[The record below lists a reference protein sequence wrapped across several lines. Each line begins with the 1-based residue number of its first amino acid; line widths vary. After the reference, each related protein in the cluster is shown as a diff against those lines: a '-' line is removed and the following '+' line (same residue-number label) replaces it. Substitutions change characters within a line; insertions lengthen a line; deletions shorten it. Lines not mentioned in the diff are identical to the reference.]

1 MSSVEII
8 DTKFLDYDIRSCF
21 IDNVE
26 MFLVSDLLRQYN
38 LINKTNKRFKKYLE
52 NKQTQ
57 ELLQKWNKNLDG
69 PNSGL
74 LKNTVKNENN
84 EENTVGPN
92 SGLQY
97 KNDKNKDNNTDCV
110 NSHDQYKNDKFDIP
124 HVIKHITLQIHGGA
138 NKGYV
143 VCEELLIACLMW
155 VDPSFAIQVYTF
167 LKNLRSINNDRLTE
181 ILKSNNDK
189 DNQISLLQDQI
200 KEYEQQIN
208 QLKSR
213 YTPETYNWHF
223 CVTHNE
229 LTNII
234 TTVITKDQY
243 KPVDKNV
250 KRVYDLICCNPLVL
264 EQQLID
270 ILVDDQRFTQ
280 ISNKEFTTSVTSK
293 NIFWFFKNKCKKLRN
308 MLEWKTG
315 L

>member
-1 MSSVEII
+1 MNIFTNGLNAVKLTKNKEEI
-8 DTKFLDYDIRSCF
+8 LDRENSH
-21 IDNVE
+21 
-26 MFLVSDLLRQYN
+26 DLN
-38 LINKTNKRFKKYLE
+38 F
-52 NKQTQ
+52 
-57 ELLQKWNKNLDG
+57 
-69 PNSGL
+69 
-74 LKNTVKNENN
+74 NN
-84 EENTVGPN
+84 
-92 SGLQY
+92 
-97 KNDKNKDNNTDCV
+97 KNDKI
-110 NSHDQYKNDKFDIP
+110 DIP

-143 VCEELLIACLMW
+143 VCEEFLIQCLMW
-155 VDPSFAIQVYTF
+155 VDKTFAIKVSKF
-167 LKNLRSINNDRLTE
+167 LKNLRSINNDRFTE

-280 ISNKEFTTSVTSK
+280 ISNKEFITSITSK

-315 L
+315 LSK

>member
-1 MSSVEII
+1 MSVQEFEFQEV
-8 DTKFLDYDIRSCF
+8 KFYEYTIRMTTINNIC
-21 IDNVE
+21 
-26 MFLVSDLLRQYN
+26 MYLVSDLLRQYN
-38 LINKTNKRFKKYLE
+38 EINHTDKRINNWIKRVDTK
-52 NKQTQ
+52 
-57 ELLQKWNKNLDG
+57 ELLQFYKNNNDASNDA
-69 PNSGL
+69 PN
-74 LKNTVKNENN
+74 NI
-84 EENTVGPN
+84 EENFSDIPN
-92 SGLQY
+92 VIMKINY
-97 KNDKNKDNNTDCV
+97 NNNNITNKAYIV
-110 NSHDQYKNDKFDIP
+110 NSAILHDI
-124 HVIKHITLQIHGGA
+124 
-138 NKGYV
+138 
-143 VCEELLIACLMW
+143 LMW
-155 VDPSFAIQVYTF
+155 VNKVFAHKVCNF
-167 LKNLRSINNDRLTE
+167 LENMRSINNDRFTE
-181 ILKSNNDK
+181 ILNSNQDK

-280 ISNKEFTTSVTSK
+280 ISNKEFTTTISNK

-315 L
+315 ITN

>member
-8 DTKFLDYDIRSCF
+8 DTKFLDYDIRSC
-21 IDNVE
+21 IVDNTE
-26 MFLVSDLLRQYN
+26 MFLVSDLIRQYN
-38 LINKTNKRFKKYLE
+38 KINNTNKKISDYLR
-52 NKQTQ
+52 NNDTK
-57 ELLQKWNKNLDG
+57 ELLNAM
-69 PNSGL
+69 
-74 LKNTVKNENN
+74 NEEINNN
-84 EENTVGPN
+84 EENTVRAN
-92 SGLQY
+92 SPEPSACS
-97 KNDKNKDNNTDCV
+97 KIDKNKEILECENLHELNFNN
-110 NSHDQYKNDKFDIP
+110 KNDKFDIP
-124 HVIKHITLQIHGGA
+124 HVIKYITLPKFDGV

-143 VCEELLIACLMW
+143 VCEEFLIQCLMW
-155 VDPSFAIQVYTF
+155 VDKTFAIKVSKF
-167 LKNLRSINNDRLTE
+167 LKNLRSINNDRFTE

-189 DNQISLLQDQI
+189 DNQINLLQDQV
-200 KEYEQQIN
+200 N

-213 YTPETYNWHF
+213 YTPINYNWHF

-280 ISNKEFTTSVTSK
+280 ISNKEFTTSVTSNK

-315 L
+315 LSK

>member
-1 MSSVEII
+1 MSLEII
-8 DTKFLDYDIRSCF
+8 DTKFLDYDIRSC
-21 IDNVE
+21 IVDDTE

-38 LINKTNKRFKKYLE
+38 KINKTNKNFKDYLRT
-52 NKQTQ
+52 KDTK
-57 ELLQKWNKNLDG
+57 ELLNAM
-69 PNSGL
+69 
-74 LKNTVKNENN
+74 N
-84 EENTVGPN
+84 EEN
-92 SGLQY
+92 
-97 KNDKNKDNNTDCV
+97 NKGNLGGEYIHHLKSDII
-110 NSHDQYKNDKFDIP
+110 DIP
-124 HVIKHITLQIHGGA
+124 HVIKYITLSSH
-138 NKGYV
+138 KGVTRAYV
-143 VCEELLIACLMW
+143 ICEELLIQCLMW
-155 VDPSFAIQVYTF
+155 LDKQFAIKVSIF
-167 LKNLRSINNDRLTE
+167 LKNLRSINNDRFTE

-189 DNQISLLQDQI
+189 DNQISLLQDQV
-200 KEYEQQIN
+200 N

-213 YTPETYNWHF
+213 YTPINYNWHF

-280 ISNKEFTTSVTSK
+280 ISNKEFTTTISNK

-315 L
+315 ITN

>member
-1 MSSVEII
+1 MSVQEFEFQEV
-8 DTKFLDYDIRSCF
+8 KFYEYTIRMTT
-21 IDNVE
+21 IDNID
-26 MFLVSDLLRQYN
+26 MYLVSDIIKQYN
-38 LINKTNKRFKKYLE
+38 EINKTNKRINDYFRRKD
-52 NKQTQ
+52 TH
-57 ELLQKWNKNLDG
+57 ELLQFYR
-69 PNSGL
+69 
-74 LKNTVKNENN
+74 ENN
-84 EENTVGPN
+84 PCGNFRTGNFVE
-92 SGLQY
+92 
-97 KNDKNKDNNTDCV
+97 DFNNFGNIPGVIMKIDYSINNIKAFIV
-110 NSHDQYKNDKFDIP
+110 NSNILHDI
-124 HVIKHITLQIHGGA
+124 
-138 NKGYV
+138 
-143 VCEELLIACLMW
+143 LMW
-155 VDPSFAIQVYTF
+155 IDKVFAHKVRNF
-167 LKNLRSINNDRLTE
+167 LENMRSINNDRFTE
-181 ILKSNNDK
+181 ILNSNNDK

-208 QLKSR
+208 ELKSR
-213 YTPETYNWHF
+213 YTPINYNWHF

-280 ISNKEFTTSVTSK
+280 ISNKEFTTTISNK

-315 L
+315 ISN

>member
-8 DTKFLDYDIRSCF
+8 DTKFLDYDIRSCI
-21 IDNVE
+21 IDNTE
-26 MFLVSDLLRQYN
+26 MFLVSDLIRQYN
-38 LINKTNKRFKKYLE
+38 KINNTNKQLRDYLR
-52 NKQTQ
+52 NNDTK
-57 ELLQKWNKNLDG
+57 ELLNAM
-69 PNSGL
+69 
-74 LKNTVKNENN
+74 N
-84 EENTVGPN
+84 EENNVGEYIHQRSECSEIDKNKEEILDREN
-92 SGLQY
+92 SHDLNFNN
-97 KNDKNKDNNTDCV
+97 KNDKI
-110 NSHDQYKNDKFDIP
+110 DIP

-143 VCEELLIACLMW
+143 VCEEFLIQCLMW
-155 VDPSFAIQVYTF
+155 VDKTFAIKVSKF
-167 LKNLRSINNDRLTE
+167 LKNLRSINNDRFTE

-280 ISNKEFTTSVTSK
+280 ISNKEFITSITSK

-315 L
+315 LSK

>member
-8 DTKFLDYDIRSCF
+8 DTKFLDYDIRSCY

-26 MFLVSDLLRQYN
+26 MFLVSDLIRQYN
-38 LINKTNKRFKKYLE
+38 KINKS
-52 NKQTQ
+52 NKQLSDYLRNNDTK
-57 ELLQKWNKNLDG
+57 ELLIAM
-69 PNSGL
+69 
-74 LKNTVKNENN
+74 N
-84 EENTVGPN
+84 EEFNREIMVPEN
-92 SGLQY
+92 SREPSA
-97 KNDKNKDNNTDCV
+97 C
-110 NSHDQYKNDKFDIP
+110 SKNDKFDIP
-124 HVIKHITLQIHGGA
+124 HVIKYITLPKFDGV

-143 VCEELLIACLMW
+143 VCEEFLIQCLMW
-155 VDPSFAIQVYTF
+155 VDKTFAIKVSKF
-167 LKNLRSINNDRLTE
+167 LKNLRSINNDRFNE

-189 DNQISLLQDQI
+189 EKQINLLQDQV
-200 KEYEQQIN
+200 N

-213 YTPETYNWHF
+213 YTPENYNWHF

-229 LTNII
+229 LTNIV

-243 KPVDKNV
+243 KPIDKNV

-280 ISNKEFTTSVTSK
+280 ISNKEFTTTINNK

-308 MLEWKTG
+308 VLEWKTG
-315 L
+315 LSK

>member
-1 MSSVEII
+1 MTV
-8 DTKFLDYDIRSCF
+8 
-21 IDNVE
+21 
-26 MFLVSDLLRQYN
+26 YN
-38 LINKTNKRFKKYLE
+38 LINNTNKQLSDYLR
-52 NKQTQ
+52 NNDTK
-57 ELLQKWNKNLDG
+57 ELLIAM
-69 PNSGL
+69 
-74 LKNTVKNENN
+74 N
-84 EENTVGPN
+84 EEINNNNIDPEN
-92 SGLQY
+92 SPDQ
-97 KNDKNKDNNTDCV
+97 CV
-110 NSHDQYKNDKFDIP
+110 SSKNDKFDIP
-124 HVIKHITLQIHGGA
+124 HVIKYIIFKNNNFGGVT
-138 NKGYV
+138 KGYV
-143 VCEELLIACLMW
+143 VCEEFLIQCLMW
-155 VDPSFAIQVYTF
+155 VNKKFAIKVSKF
-167 LKNLRSINNDRLTE
+167 LKNLRSINNDRFTQ
-181 ILKSNNDK
+181 ILNSNNDK

-213 YTPETYNWHF
+213 YTPINYNWHF

-270 ILVDDQRFTQ
+270 ILVDDQRFIQ
-280 ISNKEFTTSVTSK
+280 ISNKEFTTTISNK

-315 L
+315 ITN

>member
-8 DTKFLDYDIRSCF
+8 DTKFLDYDIRSCI
-21 IDNVE
+21 IDNTE
-26 MFLVSDLLRQYN
+26 MFLVSDLIRQHNKINNTNKQLRDYLRN
-38 LINKTNKRFKKYLE
+38 NDTKELLNAMNEEINKNKEILE
-52 NKQTQ
+52 CENLH
-57 ELLQKWNKNLDG
+57 ELNF
-69 PNSGL
+69 
-74 LKNTVKNENN
+74 NN
-84 EENTVGPN
+84 
-92 SGLQY
+92 
-97 KNDKNKDNNTDCV
+97 
-110 NSHDQYKNDKFDIP
+110 KNDKFDIP
-124 HVIKHITLQIHGGA
+124 HVIKYITLQLHGGA

-143 VCEELLIACLMW
+143 VCEEFLIQCLMW
-155 VDPSFAIQVYTF
+155 VDKKFAVKVSRF
-167 LKNLRSINNDRLTE
+167 LKNLRSINNDRFTE
-181 ILKSNNDK
+181 ILNTNK
-189 DNQISLLQDQI
+189 DQEKQINLLQD
-200 KEYEQQIN
+200 QIN

-280 ISNKEFTTSVTSK
+280 ISNKEFTTTISNK

-315 L
+315 LSK

>member
-1 MSSVEII
+1 M
-8 DTKFLDYDIRSCF
+8 
-21 IDNVE
+21 
-26 MFLVSDLLRQYN
+26 
-38 LINKTNKRFKKYLE
+38 
-52 NKQTQ
+52 
-57 ELLQKWNKNLDG
+57 
-69 PNSGL
+69 
-74 LKNTVKNENN
+74 TVCE
-84 EENTVGPN
+84 
-92 SGLQY
+92 
-97 KNDKNKDNNTDCV
+97 
-110 NSHDQYKNDKFDIP
+110 NSHVRFSSNKIYIP
-124 HVIKHITLQIHGGA
+124 HVIKYITFKEIDGV

-143 VCEELLIACLMW
+143 VCEEFLIQCLMW
-155 VDPSFAIQVYTF
+155 VDKTFAIKVSKF
-167 LKNLRSINNDRLTE
+167 LKNLRSINNDRFTE
-181 ILKSNNDK
+181 ILNSNQDK

-213 YTPETYNWHF
+213 YTPENYNWHF

-280 ISNKEFTTSVTSK
+280 ISNKEFTTTISNK

-315 L
+315 LTN

>member
-26 MFLVSDLLRQYN
+26 MFLVSDLIRQYN
-38 LINKTNKRFKKYLE
+38 KINNTNKQFYHYLE
-52 NKQTQ
+52 NKQTK
-57 ELLQKWNKNLDG
+57 ELLENWNKN
-69 PNSGL
+69 
-74 LKNTVKNENN
+74 K
-84 EENTVGPN
+84 ENTVHRN
-92 SGLQY
+92 SEEPSECS
-97 KNDKNKDNNTDCV
+97 KNDKNKEDILDSENIHLLNFNN
-110 NSHDQYKNDKFDIP
+110 KNDKFYIP
-124 HVIKHITLQIHGGA
+124 HVIKYISLPKFDGI

-155 VDPSFAIQVYTF
+155 VNPSFAIQVYTF

-229 LTNII
+229 LTNIV

-280 ISNKEFTTSVTSK
+280 ISNKEFTTTISNK

-315 L
+315 LSK

>member
-1 MSSVEII
+1 MWI
-8 DTKFLDYDIRSCF
+8 DKVFAYNVCTFLDNI
-21 IDNVE
+21 
-26 MFLVSDLLRQYN
+26 
-38 LINKTNKRFKKYLE
+38 
-52 NKQTQ
+52 
-57 ELLQKWNKNLDG
+57 
-69 PNSGL
+69 
-74 LKNTVKNENN
+74 
-84 EENTVGPN
+84 
-92 SGLQY
+92 
-97 KNDKNKDNNTDCV
+97 
-110 NSHDQYKNDKFDIP
+110 
-124 HVIKHITLQIHGGA
+124 
-138 NKGYV
+138 
-143 VCEELLIACLMW
+143 
-155 VDPSFAIQVYTF
+155 
-167 LKNLRSINNDRLTE
+167 RSINNDRFTE

-208 QLKSR
+208 ELRSR
-213 YTPETYNWHF
+213 YTPINYNWHF

-229 LTNII
+229 LTNIV

-280 ISNKEFTTSVTSK
+280 ISNKEFTTTISNK

-315 L
+315 ITN

>member
-1 MSSVEII
+1 MSVQEFEFKEV
-8 DTKFLDYDIRSCF
+8 KFYEYTIRMTTINNIC
-21 IDNVE
+21 
-26 MFLVSDLLRQYN
+26 MYLVSDIIKQYN
-38 LINKTNKRFKKYLE
+38 EINHTDKRIRNWMLRKD
-52 NKQTQ
+52 TQ
-57 ELLQKWNKNLDG
+57 ELLQYYRNTISGEYFHSSKNNKE
-69 PNSGL
+69 
-74 LKNTVKNENN
+74 KINEANASLEIN
-84 EENTVGPN
+84 KE
-92 SGLQY
+92 
-97 KNDKNKDNNTDCV
+97 KNDNYRVEDFNNFGNIPGVIMKIDYKINNNITNKAFIV
-110 NSHDQYKNDKFDIP
+110 NSAILHDI
-124 HVIKHITLQIHGGA
+124 
-138 NKGYV
+138 
-143 VCEELLIACLMW
+143 LMW
-155 VDPSFAIQVYTF
+155 IDKVFAHNVCTF
-167 LKNLRSINNDRLTE
+167 LDNMRSINNDRFTE

-234 TTVITKDQY
+234 TTIITKDQY

-280 ISNKEFTTSVTSK
+280 ISNKEFTTTISNK

-315 L
+315 ITN

>member
-1 MSSVEII
+1 MSVQEFEFQEV
-8 DTKFLDYDIRSCF
+8 KFYEYTIRMTT
-21 IDNVE
+21 IDNID
-26 MFLVSDLLRQYN
+26 MYLVSDIIKQYN
-38 LINKTNKRFKKYLE
+38 EINKTNKRINDYFRRKD
-52 NKQTQ
+52 TQ
-57 ELLQKWNKNLDG
+57 ELLQFCRDKTCAEI
-69 PNSGL
+69 SAH
-74 LKNTVKNENN
+74 ENFV
-84 EENTVGPN
+84 EEFNNFGNIPGVII
-92 SGLQY
+92 
-97 KNDKNKDNNTDCV
+97 KIDKFYNNNTNIKAFIV
-110 NSHDQYKNDKFDIP
+110 NSAILHDI
-124 HVIKHITLQIHGGA
+124 
-138 NKGYV
+138 
-143 VCEELLIACLMW
+143 LMW
-155 VDPSFAIQVYTF
+155 IDKVFAYNVCTF
-167 LKNLRSINNDRLTE
+167 LDNMRSINNDRFTE

-250 KRVYDLICCNPLVL
+250 KQVYDLICCNPLVL

-280 ISNKEFTTSVTSK
+280 ISNKEFTTTISNK

-315 L
+315 LSK

>member
-8 DTKFLDYDIRSCF
+8 DTKFLDYDIRSC
-21 IDNVE
+21 IVDNTE
-26 MFLVSDLLRQYN
+26 MFLVSDLIRQYN
-38 LINKTNKRFKKYLE
+38 IINKTSKNLKDYLRT
-52 NKQTQ
+52 KDTK
-57 ELLQKWNKNLDG
+57 ELLNAM
-69 PNSGL
+69 
-74 LKNTVKNENN
+74 N
-84 EENTVGPN
+84 EEI
-92 SGLQY
+92 
-97 KNDKNKDNNTDCV
+97 NKENLEGEYIHHLKSIV
-110 NSHDQYKNDKFDIP
+110 KNDKFDIP

-143 VCEELLIACLMW
+143 VCEELLVQCLMW
-155 VDPSFAIQVYTF
+155 LDKQFAIKVSKF
-167 LKNLRSINNDRLTE
+167 LKNLRSINNDRFTE
-181 ILKSNNDK
+181 ILNANK
-189 DNQISLLQDQI
+189 DQEKQISLLQDQV

-213 YTPETYNWHF
+213 YTPENYNWHF

-280 ISNKEFTTSVTSK
+280 ISNKEFTTTISNK

-315 L
+315 ITN

>member
-1 MSSVEII
+1 M
-8 DTKFLDYDIRSCF
+8 
-21 IDNVE
+21 
-26 MFLVSDLLRQYN
+26 
-38 LINKTNKRFKKYLE
+38 
-52 NKQTQ
+52 
-57 ELLQKWNKNLDG
+57 NKN
-69 PNSGL
+69 
-74 LKNTVKNENN
+74 KNILVPEYFPDLIFNDK
-84 EENTVGPN
+84 NTVGPN
-92 SGLQY
+92 SGLPSTCS
-97 KNDKNKDNNTDCV
+97 KNDKNKEENTDGE
-110 NSHDQYKNDKFDIP
+110 NSPHQYKNDKFDIP
-124 HVIKHITLQIHGGA
+124 HVIKYITLPNFNGV
-138 NKGYV
+138 NKGYI

-167 LKNLRSINNDRLTE
+167 LKNLRSINNDRFTE
-181 ILKSNNDK
+181 ILNSNNDK

-280 ISNKEFTTSVTSK
+280 ISNKEFTTSVTS
-293 NIFWFFKNKCKKLRN
+293 NKKYLLVLQK
-308 MLEWKTG
+308 
-315 L
+315 

>member
-26 MFLVSDLLRQYN
+26 MFLVSDLIRQYN

-92 SGLQY
+92 SGLRSECS
-97 KNDKNKDNNTDCV
+97 KNDKNKGMTV
-110 NSHDQYKNDKFDIP
+110 RENSPERFSSNKIDIP
-124 HVIKHITLQIHGGA
+124 HIIKYITFKEIDGV

-155 VDPSFAIQVYTF
+155 LDPCFAIQVYTF
-167 LKNLRSINNDRLTE
+167 LKNLRSINNNRFTE
-181 ILKSNNDK
+181 ILNANK
-189 DNQISLLQDQI
+189 DQEKQINLLQD
-200 KEYEQQIN
+200 QIN

-213 YTPETYNWHF
+213 YTPENFNWHF

-234 TTVITKDQY
+234 TTVITKNQY

-270 ILVDDQRFTQ
+270 ILVNDQRFTQ
-280 ISNKEFTTSVTSK
+280 ISNKEFTTTINNK

-315 L
+315 ITN

>member
-1 MSSVEII
+1 MSLEII
-8 DTKFLDYDIRSCF
+8 DTKFLDYDIISC
-21 IDNVE
+21 IVDDTE
-26 MFLVSDLLRQYN
+26 MFLVSDLIRQYN
-38 LINKTNKRFKKYLE
+38 KINNTNKKISDYLR
-52 NKQTQ
+52 NNDTK
-57 ELLQKWNKNLDG
+57 ELLNAM
-69 PNSGL
+69 
-74 LKNTVKNENN
+74 N
-84 EENTVGPN
+84 EEFNKEITVGEYIHQP
-92 SGLQY
+92 SE
-97 KNDKNKDNNTDCV
+97 C
-110 NSHDQYKNDKFDIP
+110 SENDKFNIP
-124 HVIKHITLQIHGGA
+124 HVIKYITLPKFDGV

-143 VCEELLIACLMW
+143 VCEEFLIQCLMW
-155 VDPSFAIQVYTF
+155 CDKKFAIKVSKF

-250 KRVYDLICCNPLVL
+250 KRVYNLICCNPLVL

-280 ISNKEFTTSVTSK
+280 ISNKEFTTTISNK

-315 L
+315 ITN

>member
-1 MSSVEII
+1 
-8 DTKFLDYDIRSCF
+8 
-21 IDNVE
+21 
-26 MFLVSDLLRQYN
+26 
-38 LINKTNKRFKKYLE
+38 
-52 NKQTQ
+52 
-57 ELLQKWNKNLDG
+57 
-69 PNSGL
+69 
-74 LKNTVKNENN
+74 
-84 EENTVGPN
+84 
-92 SGLQY
+92 
-97 KNDKNKDNNTDCV
+97 
-110 NSHDQYKNDKFDIP
+110 
-124 HVIKHITLQIHGGA
+124 
-138 NKGYV
+138 
-143 VCEELLIACLMW
+143 MW

-167 LKNLRSINNDRLTE
+167 LKNLRSINNDRFTE

-213 YTPETYNWHF
+213 YTPINYNWHF

-234 TTVITKDQY
+234 TTVSTKDQY
-243 KPVDKNV
+243 KPVEKNV
-250 KRVYDLICCNPLVL
+250 KRVYDLSCCNPLVL

-280 ISNKEFTTSVTSK
+280 ISNKEFTTTISNK

-315 L
+315 ITN